1 MPPAWPDS
9 AAFWHYKRVIVTG
22 SSGFLGFFTS
32 ITDLAEPIACPPAF
46 VGRSV
51 RNTTR

>member
-1 MPPAWPDS
+1 MPPAWPDR
-9 AAFWHYKRVIVTG
+9 AAFWRDKRVIVTG
-22 SSGFLGFFTS
+22 GSGFLGSFTS
-32 ITDLAEPIACPPAF
+32 ITDLAEPIACPPGF